1 MWFCKENRV
10 KKLFTTVAALALL
23 SGCAYNGHIQSV
35 SGAAEVM
42 PSRKINADAMIRID
56 PELSNISRRV
66 NTGFVCSAHN
76 YTITPGSAVAES
88 ILRTLENSFNTVI
101 RAEAQQDHSSAYF
114 LDFSLDEF
122 APRLRFNPG
131 FWSATP
137 ESTVELSIRV
147 RASKPD
153 GTPTFQTTVRGLGHH
168 EDSSGGCGDGMRVV
182 EEATREAVQRAMEDL
197 AQKLIN
203 SRALTDS

>member
-1 MWFCKENRV
+1 M
-10 KKLFTTVAALALL
+10 KKMALAAISVLAL
-23 SGCAYNGHIQSV
+23 SGCAYKGQIESV

-42 PSRKINADAMIRID
+42 PSRRINADAAVRIGPD
-56 PELSNISRRV
+56 LSNISKKV

-76 YTITPGSAVAES
+76 FTITPGPAVAES
-88 ILRTLENSFNTVI
+88 ILRTLEGSFKTVA
-101 RAEAQQDHSSAYF
+101 RVDAQQDRPATYF

-147 RASKPD
+147 RASSPE
-153 GTPTFQTTVRGLGHH
+153 GTPAFQTTIRGQGHH
-168 EDSSGGCGDGMRVV
+168 EDSSGGCGDGMPVV

-203 SRALTDS
+203 SRVLTEK

>member
-1 MWFCKENRV
+1 MRKII
-10 KKLFTTVAALALL
+10 VAAVAVLAL
-23 SGCAYNGHIQSV
+23 SGCAYKGHIESV

-42 PSRKINADAMIRID
+42 PSRKINSDAMVRID
-56 PELSNISRRV
+56 PALSNMSKKV

-76 YTITPGSAVAES
+76 FTIAPGAAVADS
-88 ILRTLENSFNTVI
+88 IMRTLEGSFNSVSKVDN
-101 RAEAQQDHSSAYF
+101 QQDRANTYF

-122 APRLRFNPG
+122 SPRLRFNPG

-147 RASKPD
+147 RASSLNGAPS
-153 GTPTFQTTVRGLGHH
+153 FQTTVRGQGHH
-168 EDSSGGCGDGMRVV
+168 EDGSGGCGDGMPIV

-203 SRALTDS
+203 SRALTDSR

>member
-1 MWFCKENRV
+1 M
-10 KKLFTTVAALALL
+10 KKFVTVVAALVML

-42 PSRKINADAMIRID
+42 PSRKIDADAMVRID

-76 YTITPGSAVAES
+76 YTITPGPAVAES
-88 ILRTLENSFNTVI
+88 ILRTLDTSFNTVI
-101 RAEAQQDHSSAYF
+101 RAEVQQDRSAAYF

-147 RASKPD
+147 RASNPD
-153 GTPTFQTTVRGLGHH
+153 GAPTFQTTVRGLGHH
-168 EDSSGGCGDGMRVV
+168 EDGAGGCGEGMRVV

-203 SRALTDS
+203 SRVLTDS